1 MYIYHLV
8 PTALKWMEVEPGCQR
23 TDLDT
28 TERRCHNLSIQS
40 FTIFA
45 HIINEKCEKPVP
57 KSKKASLLGRLTTT
71 KNTARNAVFESAKK
85 RHGVCFKRNLA
96 PFHWCSVGFHPALFL
111 VFGPPLARSENWSK
125 RGSRILWYGGRKP
138 CRTKKTMGKHSD
150 IQLSIPELE
159 ISDETIL
166 QTPTIIEN
174 NNIMNETDPN
184 SKINNSKI
192 IQFLELNNS
201 KIKFLSV
208 KKRTF

>member
-1 MYIYHLV
+1 M
-8 PTALKWMEVEPGCQR
+8 Q
-23 TDLDT
+23 
-28 TERRCHNLSIQS
+28 N
-40 FTIFA
+40 
-45 HIINEKCEKPVP
+45 
-57 KSKKASLLGRLTTT
+57 
-71 KNTARNAVFESAKK
+71 
-85 RHGVCFKRNLA
+85 
-96 PFHWCSVGFHPALFL
+96 
-111 VFGPPLARSENWSK
+111 
-125 RGSRILWYGGRKP
+125 
-138 CRTKKTMGKHSD
+138 KKTMGKHSD

>member
-1 MYIYHLV
+1 
-8 PTALKWMEVEPGCQR
+8 
-23 TDLDT
+23 
-28 TERRCHNLSIQS
+28 
-40 FTIFA
+40 
-45 HIINEKCEKPVP
+45 
-57 KSKKASLLGRLTTT
+57 
-71 KNTARNAVFESAKK
+71 
-85 RHGVCFKRNLA
+85 
-96 PFHWCSVGFHPALFL
+96 
-111 VFGPPLARSENWSK
+111 
-125 RGSRILWYGGRKP
+125 
-138 CRTKKTMGKHSD
+138 MGKHSD

-192 IQFLELNNS
+192 IQFLKLNNS